1 MVKPEFIFD
10 FGSPNAYLA
19 HRVLPEIERRAGV
32 KFSYT
37 PCLLGGIFKATGNQ
51 SPMQANAG
59 IPAKLAYDM
68 LEIRRFID
76 RHGLVEFRMNPHFP
90 INTLTMMRGAVVAER
105 EGRLGAYVD
114 ALFAAMWEREINLG
128 DPNAL
133 KAVFDAAGFSG
144 AALIAATAEDAAKRR
159 LIENTDR
166 AVARGAFGIPTFFVG
181 ADMWFGKDRLRDVE
195 EALAAR
201 RAVH

>member
-19 HRVLPEIERRAGV
+19 HRVLPEVERRAGV
-32 KFSYT
+32 EFAYT

-68 LEIRRFID
+68 LEMRRFID

-105 EGRLGAYVD
+105 EGRLSAYVD
-114 ALFAAMWEREINLG
+114 ALFAAMWEKEINLG
-128 DPNAL
+128 DPDAL
-133 KAVFDAAGFSG
+133 KAVLDAAGFSG
-144 AALIAATAEDAAKRR
+144 AALIAATAEDAVKRR

-181 ADMWFGKDRLRDVE
+181 ADMWFGKDRLREVE

-201 RAVH
+201 RAIH